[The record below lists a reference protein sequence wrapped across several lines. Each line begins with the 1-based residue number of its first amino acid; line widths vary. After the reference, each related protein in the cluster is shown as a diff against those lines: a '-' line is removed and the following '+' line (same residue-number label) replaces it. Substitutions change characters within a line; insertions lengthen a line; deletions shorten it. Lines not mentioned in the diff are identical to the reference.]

1 MKINII
7 FIPNNDSISKNDLE
21 LVKKTIS
28 KYAKKVEVLL
38 PFKVKNFT
46 FTVYAWEKDWISAFT
61 QAVDWVQINI
71 NYKQLNKK
79 MIDKLIYIIY
89 HEMHHAC
96 RGYAGY
102 LPKNKEHILIGTIIS
117 EGLAD
122 YFAREQYPVKYILE
136 TTDYDLLEISGWLKK
151 LGKVLWNKESADD
164 SWIFGG
170 KEKPKMLGYK
180 IGRYII
186 QEVKN
191 KNSKLNSISLV
202 NATPEKILKLSEI
215 KF

>member
-7 FIPNNDSISKNDLE
+7 FIPNNNSVSKKDQEKVKSII
-21 LVKKTIS
+21 KKYS
-28 KYAKKVEVLL
+28 KKVEGLL
-38 PFKVKNFT
+38 PFKVGNFT
-46 FTVYAWEKDWISAFT
+46 FTVYSWEKDWINSFA
-61 QAVDWVQINI
+61 QAVDWVKINI
-71 NYKQLNKK
+71 NFKQLDDK

-96 RGYAGY
+96 RGYVGF
-102 LPKNKEHILIGTIIS
+102 LPKNKEHILINSIIS

-122 YFAREQYPVKYILE
+122 YFAREQHPSKDVLE
-136 TTDYDLLEISGWLKK
+136 NTSYDFPEIDKWIKK
-151 LGKVLWNKESADD
+151 LGKVLWNKEGDDD

-186 QEVKN
+186 DKVKEEN
-191 KNSKLNSISLV
+191 PKLNSVKLV
-202 NATPEKILKLSEI
+202 NATAEKILKLSEI

>member
-7 FIPNNDSISKNDLE
+7 FISNNSPILKGNLE
-21 LVKKTIS
+21 LVKRIIS
-28 KYAKKVEVLL
+28 KYAKKAETLL
-38 PFKVKNFT
+38 PFKINNFT
-46 FTVYAWEKDWISAFT
+46 FTVYAWEKDWISSFT
-61 QAVDWVQINI
+61 QAIDWVQINI

-102 LPKNKEHILIGTIIS
+102 LPENKEHILINSIIS

-122 YFAREQYPVKYILE
+122 HFVLEQHDSKDVLE
-136 TTDYDLLEISGWLKK
+136 NTSYDLSEISQWIKK
-151 LGKVLWNKESADD
+151 LGKVLWNKEIADD
-164 SWIFGG
+164 SWIFGEKG
-170 KEKPKMLGYK
+170 KPKLLGYK

-186 QEVKN
+186 QEVKERN
-191 KNSKLNSISLV
+191 PKLNSVNLV
-202 NATPEKILKLSEI
+202 NATPEKILKLSGI

>member
-1 MKINII
+1 
-7 FIPNNDSISKNDLE
+7 
-21 LVKKTIS
+21 LVKGIIS
-28 KYAKKVEVLL
+28 KYAKKVETLL
-38 PFKVKNFT
+38 PFKINNFT
-46 FTVYAWEKDWISAFT
+46 FTVYAWEKDWISSFT
-61 QAVDWVQINI
+61 QAIDWVQINI

-102 LPKNKEHILIGTIIS
+102 LPKNKEHILINSIIS

-122 YFAREQYPVKYILE
+122 HFALEQHVSEDVLE
-136 TTDYDLLEISGWLKK
+136 NTSYDLSEINQWIKK

-164 SWIFGG
+164 SWIFGAKG
-170 KEKPKMLGYK
+170 KPKLLGYK

-186 QEVKN
+186 QEVKERN
-191 KNSKLNSISLV
+191 PKLNSVNLV
-202 NATPEKILKLSEI
+202 NVTPEKLLKLSGI